1 MENNN
6 EQLRYELAAE
16 RVKKIRKFYTSLA
29 VFFIV
34 LVLLYGSRFLK
45 YGFPNWSDLQ
55 FSAIFAIWG
64 LILAIRGIKLFFFN
78 SDWEKDM
85 INKEL
90 KKQNNGNY

>member
-45 YGFPNWSDLQ
+45 YGFPHWSDLQ
-55 FSAIFAIWG
+55 FSAIFAIWAM
-64 LILAIRGIKLFFFN
+64 ILAIRGVKLFFFN

>member
-6 EQLRYELAAE
+6 EQLRYELASE

-29 VFFIV
+29 LFFIV
-34 LVLLYGSRFLK
+34 LVLLYGSKFLK

-55 FSAIFAIWG
+55 FSVIFAIWG
-64 LILAIRGIKLFFFN
+64 LILAIRGFKLFFFN

-85 INKEL
+85 ISKEL
-90 KKQNNGNY
+90 KKQDNGNY

>member
-16 RVKKIRKFYTSLA
+16 RVKKIRKFYTSLGI
-29 VFFIV
+29 FFIV
-34 LVLLYGSRFLK
+34 LIILYGSKFLK

-55 FSAIFAIWG
+55 FSAIFAVWG

>member
-29 VFFIV
+29 IFFIV

-55 FSAIFAIWG
+55 FSAIFAIWA
-64 LILAIRGIKLFFFN
+64 LILAIRGIKIFFFN